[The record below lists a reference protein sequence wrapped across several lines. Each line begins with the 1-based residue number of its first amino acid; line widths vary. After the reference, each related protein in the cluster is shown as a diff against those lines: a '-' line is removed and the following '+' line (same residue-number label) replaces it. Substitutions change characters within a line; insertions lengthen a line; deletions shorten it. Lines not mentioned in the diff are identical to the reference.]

1 MNNNNM
7 VSGYDSFAKVGER
20 LKQNKMAKRG
30 LVTSVNLIEKK
41 AYRKNRLP
49 ALNNLAINT
58 VSVVNT
64 GSLKLVSNEA
74 QEALR
79 RFKSRD
85 IDKLPEK
92 VMRLRDNKCFLNRD
106 RKLAREHGIEYLEK
120 LAELTVN
127 NANVNFKSRYYAK
140 CTSIEKWKLETLP
153 MLTKLFKK
161 IDEAA
166 AKLKEIGINKG
177 SKYFYYFLSLLS
189 KLSEYETKQLM
200 EAVKRSWVR
209 SPDRVFNSGANQFIK
224 GDIPTFLSVK
234 YNPTRT
240 PSA

>member
-1 MNNNNM
+1 M
-7 VSGYDSFAKVGER
+7 VSGYDLFIKAGQQI
-20 LKQNKMAKRG
+20 KQNKITKRS
-30 LVTSVNLIEKK
+30 LSTSVNPIEKK

-49 ALNNLAINT
+49 ALNNLDINT

-79 RFKSRD
+79 RYKSRD
-85 IDKLPEK
+85 IDKLPQE
-92 VMRLRDNKCFLNRD
+92 VTRLRDNKRYLNRD
-106 RKLAREHGIEYLEK
+106 RKLAREHGVEYLEK

-127 NANVNFKSRYYAK
+127 NSKVNCKSRYYAT
-140 CTSIEKWKLETLP
+140 CTSLARWELETLP

-177 SKYFYYFLSLLS
+177 SKYFYYYLSLLS

-234 YNPTRT
+234 YNPTKT
-240 PSA
+240 PKA